1 MTPRAVTSMVVQL
14 SWFIFIVAVASAG
27 ASGKAPGQGARL
39 ESRPVAIDSLGGTDS
54 YRFYCAPCH
63 GVTGTGDGPV
73 ALALRVPP
81 TDLTTLA
88 ERNGGSF
95 PTARVRAFVTGTG
108 RQIAAH
114 GDSEMPVWGP
124 AFRALDRSERR
135 AQVRIAGIVTHI
147 ASLQAKDNG
156 AELYRAN
163 CASCHG
169 PSGHG
174 GAEAR
179 LGRHAPPDLTK
190 YARRNGGV
198 FPSERLTRIID
209 GRDIPSHLDREM
221 PVWGTTFMRASKD
234 GSEATVKARIEALV
248 RFLRSIQEQTAE

>member
-1 MTPRAVTSMVVQL
+1 VTPRAVTSVVVQL
-14 SWFIFIVAVASAG
+14 SWFVFILAVASAG
-27 ASGKAPGQGARL
+27 ASGKSREQSARL
-39 ESRPVAIDSLGGTDS
+39 ESRPAAIDSLGGTDS

-63 GVTGTGDGPV
+63 GLTGTGDGPV
-73 ALALRVPP
+73 ATALRVRP

-95 PTARVRAFVTGTG
+95 PSTRVRQFVTGTG

-124 AFRALDRSERR
+124 AFRALDRSETR
-135 AQVRIAGIVTHI
+135 AQVRIAAIVSHI

-174 GAEAR
+174 GTESR
-179 LGRHAPPDLTK
+179 YGRHAPPDLTK
-190 YARRNGGV
+190 YAMRNGGV

-209 GRDIPSHLDREM
+209 GRDIPSHIDREM
-221 PVWGTTFMRASKD
+221 PVWGTTFKRASKD
-234 GSEATVKARIEALV
+234 GNETTARARIEALV
-248 RFLRSIQEQTAE
+248 RFLQSIQERTAE